1 MLYKLSDD
9 KFIVLV
15 VDTVQMTA
23 SHQVSILLKRSTIQ
37 KL

>member
-15 VDTVQMTA
+15 VDTVQMTV
-23 SHQVSILLKRSTIQ
+23 SHQVSILLKRRVIQ
-37 KL
+37 RL